1 MSQRP
6 DEPTPTPAELV
17 SSAGTARALT
27 RRELDV
33 LTVMV
38 ERATPFDPDGAD
50 QGVGDADRMRWRAQL
65 PTTRVGRACGC
76 GSCPSIE
83 LTDAAGASPGVTT
96 SRVVLSAETDEA
108 LLLLFIDDDRL
119 SYLELAPSAD
129 HAVEEFPDPDDV
141 RTA

>member
-1 MSQRP
+1 MSERP
-6 DEPTPTPAELV
+6 DEPTPSPAERAASV
-17 SSAGTARALT
+17 GTARALT

-38 ERATPFDPDGAD
+38 ERGTPFDPDGAEA
-50 QGVGDADRMRWRAQL
+50 VSDADRVRWRAQL
-65 PTTRVGRACGC
+65 PTTRAGRACGC

-83 LTDAAGASPGVTT
+83 LTDTAGASPEVTT

-129 HAVEEFPDPDDV
+129 HAVAEFPDPDDV